1 VQSAKWSA
9 EHERWKSMPP
19 RTLPFSFLISH
30 FSLIPQPTA
39 HCLLPTLS
47 RPPRKKKA
55 PGKAASQGGRG
66 HITFPGAIGRTIG
79 PLHRAALAAELPSR
93 QRRSVPQG
101 ILACGLTLR
110 GPQERACR
118 QRPQVQTHPR
128 GGLVVYRARPN
139 SGRLTF
145 RSGGGENTGLCRDV
159 SRPFFSIDTRVPLL
173 AERQAVP
180 SGYGRHCFCEAVAHC
195 GGVYRGMNHSG
206 QASGRRRPD
215 LVA

>member
-1 VQSAKWSA
+1 MEIHA
-9 EHERWKSMPP
+9 PP
-19 RTLPFSFLISH
+19 HFALLISH
-30 FSLIPQPTA
+30 FSLVPQPTA

-79 PLHRAALAAELPSR
+79 PLQRATLAAELPSR

-101 ILACGLTLR
+101 VLACGLTPR

-128 GGLVVYRARPN
+128 GGLIVYRVRPN
-139 SGRLTF
+139 SRRLTF
-145 RSGGGENTGLCRDV
+145 RSEAARIRD
-159 SRPFFSIDTRVPLL
+159 SAGTCQGRFFPLIPVCHCLPKGKQCLRVTAGTASAKQWHT
-173 AERQAVP
+173 AEA
-180 SGYGRHCFCEAVAHC
+180 CIEA
-195 GGVYRGMNHSG
+195 
-206 QASGRRRPD
+206 
-215 LVA
+215 